1 MDAIPIFMAAII
13 FAAIMLTRTIIQNIP
28 KNPADAVVD
37 IGMERWHQQD
47 LAAWD
52 ALFEREVGRRPFP
65 PAETVWPGK
74 LMMMEGSFNQLLAP
88 GLNQAFQQQQGA
100 LQNLGMG
107 IGGIM
112 AQQAQQG
119 LFNLQQ
125 AQALAQQQQALA
137 AHEAFCEAARLD
149 WLRDRGDIN

>member
-47 LAAWD
+47 LAEWD
-52 ALFEREVGRRPFP
+52 ALFEKEVGRKPFP
-65 PAETVWPGK
+65 EPMRVMGDYH
-74 LMMMEGSFNQLLAP
+74 QLHAP